1 MRDQKPGSI
10 TAADTMKAAV
20 RRAIHWSCGQ

>member
-10 TAADTMKAAV
+10 TAAATMKAAV
-20 RRAIHWSCGQ
+20 RSATHWSCGQ